1 MSDDDG
7 DYGRSKRESCDLML
21 PKATV
26 FRTIKEVLP
35 EGYRC
40 SSETGNLIMECCMEF
55 MRMISDETSQ
65 LCAKEG
71 KSTIGADHVLRS
83 LESLGFH
90 AWKTELDAALLSHK
104 EISKKKPKMNKNPML
119 NSGLSH
125 EELVRQ
131 QMALF
136 EKAAASQNP
145 RSSNQGQEKA
155 VPKKAEGEP
164 PLKKSKTEKKEG

>member
-7 DYGRSKRESCDLML
+7 DYSRNKRESGDLML

-26 FRTIKEVLP
+26 FRTIKDVLP

-71 KSTIGADHVLRS
+71 KSTIGADHVLKS

-90 AWKTELDAALLSHK
+90 AWRKDLDAALSSHK

-131 QMALF
+131 QRALF
-136 EKAAASQNP
+136 AQAAASQNP
-145 RSSNQGQEKA
+145 RNLSQPQDKAASKGEEDGQ
-155 VPKKAEGEP
+155 P
-164 PLKKSKTEKKEG
+164 PLKKPKTES